1 MKPIANYLSPGCR
14 VEGFSYHSYATVDRC
29 KGRPSVAA
37 TPSKTGQALQE
48 LW

>member
-1 MKPIANYLSPGCR
+1 MKSMANNLSLGCR
-14 VEGFSYHSYATVDRC
+14 VEGFSYNSYATTDRC

-48 LW
+48 LC

>member
-1 MKPIANYLSPGCR
+1 MKSMANNLSLGR
-14 VEGFSYHSYATVDRC
+14 RIEGFSYNSHATIDRC

-37 TPSKTGQALQE
+37 TPSKRGQAFQE

>member
-1 MKPIANYLSPGCR
+1 MKSMANNLSPGRR
-14 VEGFSYHSYATVDRC
+14 VEGFSYNSYATIDRC

-48 LW
+48 LY